1 MSHCHT
7 VVRRGSPIPA
17 SLRARLE
24 RHEEREVL
32 NLTGMSQAAYWR
44 ARAGGCV
51 NVGTMLRLEKALDAL
66 EGAHAAAE

>member
-1 MSHCHT
+1 MSET
-7 VVRRGSPIPA
+7 IVRKGSPIPA

-24 RHEEREVL
+24 RHEEHDVIRV
-32 NLTGMSQAAYWR
+32 TGLSQAAYWR

-66 EGAHAAAE
+66 ESAS